1 MSLIMVV
8 LLAATPTATPTPVP
22 SLDLLRGAKAQEAA
36 KSGSLS
42 DVAKGIKLRLPE
54 GESRVLT
61 NDSVRQLSQ
70 GVELT
75 TAIPYDAPAVPRVSG
90 GASDASREMWQQ
102 RYQFAR
108 WEAARLDREI
118 ARLEGEVAALETQF
132 YALDDPFARDGQV
145 KPQWDAALAEL
156 REAKARQAEVK
167 AKPSQIIDKARRAGG
182 LPGWFRGLP
191 EPDPDRPPP
200 AVPREV
206 AFETGLPSTGPRPPR

>member
-1 MSLIMVV
+1 MSLFLLV

-22 SLDLLRGAKAQEAA
+22 SLDLLRGAKAKEAA
-36 KSGSLS
+36 KAGSLS
-42 DVAKGIKLRLPE
+42 DVAKGVKLRLPE

-61 NDSVRQLSQ
+61 NDSVRQLSE

-75 TAIPYDAPAVPRVSG
+75 TAIPYEAPAVARVSG

-108 WEAARLDREI
+108 WEAVHLDREI
-118 ARLEGEVAALETQF
+118 TRLEGEVARLETQF
-132 YALDDPFARDGQV
+132 YSLDDPYVRDGQV
-145 KPQWDAALAEL
+145 KPQWDAAVTEL

-167 AKPSQIIDKARRAGG
+167 AKPGQIIDQARRAGG

-191 EPDPDRPPP
+191 EPDPDQPPP
-200 AVPREV
+200 VPRTV